1 MLIRKEQEIDGKV
14 LDIKASMD
22 QNLASILNEQYQ
34 CTEAFCNATT
44 ALHNALLQHSGSVKT
59 FAATGSNYDPMH
71 LYQSSQEYQDAL
83 ASVQTNL
90 RLLESLTMSNS
101 EVDDEHEHNDDSSAP
116 DATALLQ
123 TRRRSGGDNPL
134 NLSLRDHVART
145 RRILTT
151 IYQSGQG
158 ASFHANGLPTT
169 TSSLGGE
176 IGGSGNAGN
185 ASRLV
190 SLASLRA
197 SIETVT
203 ENLKGT
209 TPS

>member
-1 MLIRKEQEIDGKV
+1 MRREQEINGDVDTKSC
-14 LDIKASMD
+14 IN
-22 QNLASILNEQYQ
+22 QNLTSILKEQYQ

-44 ALHNALLQHSGSVKT
+44 ALHNALLQQSGSVNT
-59 FAATGSNYDPMH
+59 FAARGSNYDPMQ
-71 LYQSSQEYQDAL
+71 LYQTTQEYQDAL

-90 RLLESLTMSNS
+90 RLLESLMMANS
-101 EVDDEHEHNDDSSAP
+101 KVDDEHDNDDDSSAP
-116 DATALLQ
+116 DAAVLLQ
-123 TRRRSGGDNPL
+123 PRRRSGGDNPL

-158 ASFHANGLPTT
+158 ASFHNNGLPTT
-169 TSSLGGE
+169 TSSLGGG
-176 IGGSGNAGN
+176 IGGSDNAGN
-185 ASRLV
+185 SSRLV

-197 SIETVT
+197 SIETVA